1 MFEKTST
8 FPLMSH
14 NDYIP
19 TELFKDTAKKEQ
31 YLSERVKKRDD
42 KIPKKA
48 WVGETVKARPS
59 SAVIPQD
66 RAPPATNV

>member
-8 FPLMSH
+8 FLLISH

-31 YLSERVKKRDD
+31 YLSERVKNEMIKYL
-42 KIPKKA
+42 KKP
-48 WVGETVKARPS
+48 R
-59 SAVIPQD
+59 
-66 RAPPATNV
+66 